1 MDPNITPNQAPGLGN
16 GQDQQ
21 QPPVVQGPYP
31 PQPNM
36 QPPVV
41 VGTPSPTPAFTQG
54 QQQPSFMP
62 SNAPVAMDS
71 NTGGFTPQEIKR
83 RKLPLLLGGGI
94 ILIIL
99 IIAAYFVF
107 KPSSSPQSSSG
118 SGASSSSLASQLQLL
133 KQYGNNLQ
141 AANLSSFNKTAL
153 FYAVFKNA
161 AMQPVLHALSD
172 HYEGGSA
179 TDQSTRAYEFLHD
192 TTFNYATKAYTGD
205 TQDPGNTFNE
215 RCVSGKNYAYS
226 TVNVDWEIESGSSGD
241 CSAPTDYDTDINDGV
256 NAGGMSDTQAQAF
269 VSGMA
274 NASGLISV
282 DSMTYVT
289 HAGAPYIRLQVTVN
303 PVNTSLG
310 YEGMGAVG
318 GAFKLS
324 GLDELSWPYETIGT
338 IATGAKFIY
347 YVNPSTQLPAYSQT
361 GLTYYL
367 DDAGHQ
373 QQDHIYDFQDTQ
385 YGFGGAVTPLPLT
398 GAPQKISLSWPEEK
412 M

>member
-1 MDPNITPNQAPGLGN
+1 MPNQTPGLGN
-16 GQDQQ
+16 GQGQQ
-21 QPPVVQGPYP
+21 VPPVVQGPYP
-31 PQPNM
+31 PQPNT

-41 VGTPSPTPAFTQG
+41 VSGPPTPVFPQAQ
-54 QQQPSFMP
+54 QQQPVP
-62 SNAPVAMDS
+62 PNVPVAMPGS
-71 NTGGFTPQEIKR
+71 TGQFIPHETKR
-83 RKLPLLLGGGI
+83 RKLPLLIGGGI

-99 IIAAYFVF
+99 IVTAYFIL
-107 KPSSSPQSSSG
+107 KPSSSPQSSNS
-118 SGASSSSLASQLQLL
+118 SSASSSNLTSQIQLL
-133 KQYGNNLQ
+133 KQYGNNLH
-141 AANLSSFNKTAL
+141 ASNLGSFDKTAL

-192 TTFNYATKAYTGD
+192 TTFNYTTKAYTGV

-226 TVNVDWEIESGSSGD
+226 TVNFDWEIESGSSGD
-241 CSAPTDYDTDINDGV
+241 CSSPTDYNTDINDGV
-256 NAGGMSDTQAQAF
+256 NAGGMSDAQAQAF
-269 VSGMA
+269 VSGIA
-274 NASGLISV
+274 NAKGLVSV

-289 HAGAPYIRLQVTVN
+289 HAGAPYIRLQVTIQ

-310 YEGMGAVG
+310 YEGMGAIG

-324 GLDELSWPYETIGT
+324 GLDPLSWPYETIGT

-347 YVNPSTQLPAYSQT
+347 YVSPNTQLPAYSQT

-385 YGFGGAVTPLPLT
+385 YSFGGTVTPLPLT